1 MKKARRVD
9 FSLPTYFGWL
19 KSTLLLSA
27 NIGTKNVN
35 LRTFKLPKPD
45 ISDIFS
51 QQNSDLI
58 KSLRFTKLGTYA
70 D

>member
-45 ISDIFS
+45 IPDI
-51 QQNSDLI
+51 
-58 KSLRFTKLGTYA
+58 
-70 D
+70 